1 MSGRTG
7 SRWHWPISSGRRT
20 AIFQMV
26 NERQDRLEARLDEF
40 IQETNRNFQMVNE
53 RQDRLEAR
61 LDEFI
66 QETNRNFQ
74 MVNERQDRLEA
85 ALAEFIRETDRNF
98 QMVNEKFQLL
108 NERHDLQEARTARL
122 EATVNRLIGRMDNVA
137 GSNYELKI
145 EKTIGSPTGE
155 YLHIH
160 APRILKGAWTAAVPE
175 LIGLIHQASGS
186 GVITL
191 EQAKEIWDMDLIFTG
206 RRDDTG
212 EEAHVAAE
220 ISITIG
226 TSDITR
232 AIDRAAILESIIS
245 RPVIPA
251 VIGAHIDEAR
261 TALAETRG
269 VTVMLRPE

>member
-1 MSGRTG
+1 M
-7 SRWHWPISSGRRT
+7 
-20 AIFQMV
+20 
-26 NERQDRLEARLDEF
+26 
-40 IQETNRNFQMVNE
+40 
-53 RQDRLEAR
+53 
-61 LDEFI
+61 
-66 QETNRNFQ
+66 
-74 MVNERQDRLEA
+74 
-85 ALAEFIRETDRNF
+85 
-98 QMVNEKFQLL
+98 L
-108 NERHDLQEARTARL
+108 NERHDLQEARTAKL

-175 LIGLIHQASGS
+175 LIGLINQASGS
-186 GVITL
+186 GAITM
-191 EQAKEIWDMDLIFTG
+191 EQAREIWDMDLIFTG

-232 AIDRAAILESIIS
+232 AVDRSAILESIIS

-269 VTVMLRPE
+269 VIVMLRPE